1 MKTLQQKLI
10 FGLATLALIAATMLR
25 LYPGNET
32 LARKVNEYEGQH
44 RIAKVNEY
52 EGQHRVAGDPSQW
65 G

>member
-1 MKTLQQKLI
+1 MKTLQYKLTL
-10 FGLATLALIAATMLR
+10 GLAALAMLTATLLN
-25 LYPGNET
+25 LYPGNNT

-44 RIAKVNEY
+44 RVAKVNEY